1 VAAEGRYRG
10 TEQASLLLIL
20 AISSALRTGRR
31 TSASRGLIYL
41 LRKERRPRR
50 RNRTN
55 KKNKGTMWI
64 DRVTPQ
70 KDRVTAMTTTKLAL
84 ELFH

>member
-1 VAAEGRYRG
+1 
-10 TEQASLLLIL
+10 
-20 AISSALRTGRR
+20 
-31 TSASRGLIYL
+31 
-41 LRKERRPRR
+41 LRKERRPQR

-70 KDRVTAMTTTKLAL
+70 KDRVIAMTTTKLAL

>member
-1 VAAEGRYRG
+1 MP
-10 TEQASLLLIL
+10 TTTIL
-20 AISSALRTGRR
+20 AISSASRTGRR
-31 TSASRGLIYL
+31 TSAPRGLIYL
-41 LRKERRPRR
+41 LRKERRPQGR

-70 KDRVTAMTTTKLAL
+70 KDRVTV
-84 ELFH
+84 

>member
-1 VAAEGRYRG
+1 
-10 TEQASLLLIL
+10 
-20 AISSALRTGRR
+20 
-31 TSASRGLIYL
+31 LIYL
-41 LRKERRPRR
+41 LRKERRPQGR

-70 KDRVTAMTTTKLAL
+70 KDRVTVMTTTELAL